1 MPNGWTYKKKHF
13 ICNVLVNSPEGIY
26 IYIYIYISSMDTFNM
41 SKIVDKVFEMLDAYP
56 EEDWGGNFCA
66 NNHK

>member
-13 ICNVLVNSPEGIY
+13 IYNVLVNSPEGKY
-26 IYIYIYISSMDTFNM
+26 FFLSSMNTSNM
-41 SKIVDKVFEMLDAYP
+41 SKIVDKVFEMLDAYR